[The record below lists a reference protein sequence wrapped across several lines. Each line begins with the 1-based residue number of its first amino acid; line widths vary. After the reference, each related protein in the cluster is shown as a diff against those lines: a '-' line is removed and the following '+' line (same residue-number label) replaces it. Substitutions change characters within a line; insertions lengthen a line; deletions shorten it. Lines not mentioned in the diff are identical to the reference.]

1 MKPFQALFIV
11 LMASALFACGS
22 DDGNYD
28 ENGNP
33 ISSSS
38 TTSEDDATSED
49 DTTSEEE
56 TVTDVIV
63 APGDTEGLNFN
74 YIGSS
79 VPFIAIE
86 GTSGAGSTRV
96 NFQLLDV
103 NGDAVAAEPV
113 SFTILA
119 PEGTTLVVDSA
130 VTDEN
135 GNVSTA
141 VIGGPIP
148 GPVAVTVSSKNET
161 SVTSSSIGLNV
172 SIGFPDSKSFSM
184 AILPF
189 TVPGIGRNDATVTVT
204 VGFSDGGGNNPIPD
218 GTSVSF
224 FAEAGR
230 IQNGSLGSCTTV
242 NSECQMTWTSSGTMP
257 IDGKVTILAVANGV
271 ESFADGLPSNGQYDF
286 NEVYDDI
293 GEAFLDANS
302 NGIYDEGEFYVDAAN
317 VAGVKDGMYTGKD
330 FKYTGIQCSDDDQG
344 AGLCERRLV
353 NIFALTEI
361 TVVSEELSCQFFNSD
376 GDEITSVDLEADPS
390 ITVSVLVFDENM
402 NTPGKDTEI
411 SATASNGVVN
421 GDTSWTVQNRDTDI
435 TGGYRFDVELV
446 SDVNTIDSGSLTIKS
461 IAPAPSDHES
471 QCKLTVV
478 DVADVVAVEG

>member
-38 TTSEDDATSED
+38 TTSEDDATSE
-49 DTTSEEE
+49 EE

-63 APGDTEGLNFN
+63 SSGDAEGLNFN

-86 GTSGAGSTRV
+86 GTSGAGSTKV

-103 NGDAVAAEPV
+103 NGDPVVAEPV
-113 SFTILA
+113 SFTIVA
-119 PEGTTLVVDSA
+119 PEGTSLIVESA

-141 VIGGPIP
+141 VTGGPIL
-148 GPVAVTVSSKNET
+148 GPVAISVTSDNDT
-161 SVTSSSIGLNV
+161 SVTSSSIGLSV
-172 SIGFPDSKSFSM
+172 SIGFPDQNSFSM
-184 AILPF
+184 SLDTL
-189 TVPGIGRNDATVTVT
+189 TVPGIRRDNATVTVT

-224 FAEAGR
+224 NAEAGR

-257 IDGKVTILAVANGV
+257 TDGKVTILAFAVGV
-271 ESFADGLPSNGQYDF
+271 ETFVDALPSNGQYDF
-286 NEVYDDI
+286 GETYTDI
-293 GEAFLDANS
+293 PEAFLDANF
-302 NGIYDEGEFYVDAAN
+302 NGSYDLGEFYVDA
-317 VAGVKDGMYTGKD
+317 GEKDELYTD
-330 FKYTGIQCSDDDQG
+330 ADLKYTGIQCSDSDQE
-344 AGLCERRLV
+344 AGFCERRFV
-353 NIFALTEI
+353 NIFAQTEI
-361 TVVSEELSCQFFNSD
+361 TVVSDELSCQFFNSD

-461 IAPAPSDHES
+461 IAPEPSGHES